1 MTRSLNHC
9 DILQPG
15 THIHLARATLTSARP
30 KGLHD
35 HDFFELFWVQNGTLR
50 HHLPD
55 GVETL
60 NEGDIV
66 FLQPGHQHGLQ
77 ARGDDVIVVSL
88 TIHPQV
94 IKDLVK
100 RYPHLKGHLFWSKG
114 GPAQAYRDIG
124 QLAALNHDAGVL
136 ERSRRDKLAAE
147 ALLLPLCSDL
157 MIETFPDD
165 TPGWLRK
172 ACRAARDMKVF
183 RDGSAGFVAQTGK
196 SHAHV
201 SREMRKHLG
210 LTPSDYI
217 NERRM
222 EAAARILITDDDN
235 VSDIAANCG
244 VPNMSHF
251 HKLFRAAHGL
261 TPLQYRQK
269 YQRQIVQPH

>member
-1 MTRSLNHC
+1 MTRTLNHC

-55 GVETL
+55 
-60 NEGDIV
+60 
-66 FLQPGHQHGLQ
+66 
-77 ARGDDVIVVSL
+77 VVSL

-94 IKDLVK
+94 IKDLAK

-165 TPGWLRK
+165 TPGWLRE
-172 ACRAARDMKVF
+172 ACRAARDIKVF

-201 SREMRKHLG
+201 SREMRKYLG

-251 HKLFRAAHGL
+251 HKLFRAAHEL